1 MDKVHR
7 AYARNSRDE
16 ARLIATGRVTKA
28 DIYRED
34 RGAEQWSNWTMRKGE
49 RLGCV
54 NGLLA
59 FGTKRTVMMAAL
71 AKAEAGGF
79 IIIDLEENL
88 QSNKH
93 AAKLL
98 DLGLRRRHGEAS
110 MKPGQAES
118 MQELSTAAKTK
129 GRLPKR
135 QAMIKWRKADLTAK
149 QALRLMPGWTRATAY
164 DQLGKRHVLPGRMQ
178 IEAE

>member
-1 MDKVHR
+1 M
-7 AYARNSRDE
+7 
-16 ARLIATGRVTKA
+16 IAAGVTKR
-28 DIYRED
+28 DIYRDD
-34 RGAEQWSNWTMRKGE
+34 RGAEQWGNWRMRKGE
-49 RLGCV
+49 RLGVV

-59 FGTKRTVMMAAL
+59 FGTNRKAMMAAL

-79 IIIDLEENL
+79 VIVDVEEHL
-88 QSNKH
+88 RSDKH

-110 MKPGQAES
+110 MKPGQAEA
-118 MQELSTAAKTK
+118 MQAASTAAKTK
-129 GRLPKR
+129 GRMPKR
-135 QAMIKWRKADLTAK
+135 EAMIKWRKADLTAK

-178 IEAE
+178 TEAE